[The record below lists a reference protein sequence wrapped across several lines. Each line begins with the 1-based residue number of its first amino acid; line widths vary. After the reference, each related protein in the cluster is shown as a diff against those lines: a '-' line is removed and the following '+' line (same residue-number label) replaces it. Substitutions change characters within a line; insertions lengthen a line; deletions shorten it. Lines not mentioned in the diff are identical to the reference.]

1 MKEMDLFD
9 EKASGFQEA
18 YQQFVNELN
27 IGRTYVKYNGLDSY
41 FQGLYEKGELQH
53 NELLDELIRKC
64 YFCGREE
71 YDIAFS
77 AMQALKYCLSNGFTY
92 EEVRNL
98 NREALEAIDELHKL
112 DSNVNTKLEVL
123 LAAILFDRKCDYH
136 GRLLRALTNVG
147 SRQRASYGI
156 ALFDFK
162 SIVAPV
168 QDIMQDIIT
177 SGEYNCLDVYNIA
190 CLLNEGKSLQEAM
203 VLYERFKGKGYTY
216 EAMRIVTECFKG
228 SDVPSCTNTLEL
240 MLQYEIQ
247 TKPVMDINMLLKFSE
262 ALEKHQVSL
271 KQFYRAGFTISYMS
285 LDFGDDTFKKL
296 LQILFYLEAVNN
308 CVRYNKK
315 LSEELIVNG
324 RTNQFLTA
332 DFVFECIRSIYF
344 EDVDTYDLDMSD
356 LSSGNVHS
364 RVINKWL
371 LNLTPVVKFVEPM
384 ADVKW
389 KVYNQYDEVQI
400 ICDKG
405 VMFHFPVDFFTE
417 YQNEFSKWVKTYQP
431 EWCSVKLYD
440 NTTTK
445 SGGTGT
451 LCIVLSKQNNISV
464 TLRNNPVNITV
475 DLATKKEL
483 IFGQGSRVTC
493 PILKSMLY
501 QYFKKNDKDTGI
513 LDSLDLQ
520 TVLAFIQVLI
530 MQNSE
535 DYQVLFKRQD
545 SFSTGFQKLR
555 WFVRADD
562 NFYSAVLRYIMVV
575 AGIRTQYNANA
586 ISKSLHESV
595 VVNGQEMNIL
605 SIFSGDKSLLEV
617 LQSNHDTLRPYLKED
632 VMYFE

>member
-1 MKEMDLFD
+1 MKEMNLFGD
-9 EKASGFQEA
+9 KASDFQEA
-18 YQQFVNELN
+18 YQQFINELN
-27 IGRTYVKYNGLDSY
+27 IGRTYVRYNGLDSY
-41 FQGLYEKGELQH
+41 FQRLYEKGELLH
-53 NELLDELIRKC
+53 TELLDELVHKC

-77 AMQALKYCLSNGFTY
+77 AMEALKFCLNNGFTY

-112 DSNVNTKLEVL
+112 DNSIDTKLEVQ
-123 LAAILFDRKCDYH
+123 LAAILFDRKCNYR

-162 SIVAPV
+162 STVTPV
-168 QDIMQDIIT
+168 QETMQDIIT
-177 SGEYNCLDVYNIA
+177 LGEYNCLDVYNIA

-203 VLYERFKGKGYTY
+203 ALYERFKGKGYTY
-216 EAMRIVTECFKG
+216 EVMRIVAECFKG
-228 SDVPSCTNTLEL
+228 SDIPPCTNILEL

-262 ALEKHQVSL
+262 DLEEYQVPL
-271 KQFYRAGFTISYMS
+271 KQFYRAGFTISYMT

-296 LQILFYLEAVNN
+296 KQFLNYLNAVNGW
-308 CVRYNKK
+308 VGHNKK
-315 LSEELIVNG
+315 ISEELIVNG
-324 RTNQFLTA
+324 RVYRFLTA
-332 DFVFECIRSIYF
+332 DFVFECIRSVYF
-344 EDVDTYDLDMSD
+344 EDISTININRSA
-356 LSSGNVHS
+356 LSHCNVHS
-364 RVINKWL
+364 NVITKWL
-371 LNLTPVVKFVEPM
+371 LALTPSVKFVEPM
-384 ADVKW
+384 DDVKY
-389 KVYNQYDEVQI
+389 KVSGQYDEVQI
-400 ICDKG
+400 TCDNG

-431 EWCSVKLYD
+431 EWCSVMLYD
-440 NTTTK
+440 IGK
-445 SGGTGT
+445 SGCTGT
-451 LCIVLSKQNNISV
+451 LCICLSKQNNVSV
-464 TLRNNPVNITV
+464 TLRNNPVNISV

-483 IFGQGSRVTC
+483 IFGQGARVTC
-493 PILKSMLY
+493 PILKSLLY
-501 QYFKKNDKDTGI
+501 QYFKKNGKDTSI
-513 LDSLDLQ
+513 IDSLDLQ

-535 DYQVLFKRQD
+535 DYQILFKRQD

-562 NFYSAVLRYIMVV
+562 NFYSAVLRYLMVV

-595 VVNGQEMNIL
+595 VVNGREMNIL
-605 SIFSGDKSLLEV
+605 SIFSGDKTLLEI